1 MRQMSS
7 SDPASQRRRV
17 WIDATAV
24 AAFTLGSVF
33 VSDRFQISEG
43 FYLFTRRWE
52 SIQLDELPFALLV
65 LVCGLTWLAWRRYR
79 EARQELVERARV
91 EAALSKAMDE
101 NRRLVRE
108 YLNAL
113 EAERK
118 HLARELHDHLGQYLN
133 AIKLDASASVGAG
146 APPPVILAAQRIIR
160 SIDHVY
166 GVVRDLIRRLRPVA
180 LDELGLAAA
189 IEHCV
194 DQWRALQPSTRV
206 QLHIGEGLDGLAEP
220 LALTLVRVVQEALT
234 NVYKHARASSVQ
246 VLLERRCASPPQ
258 ASAPMPTPTPT
269 PAAGA
274 AADQVCVDIHDDGC
288 GLAEPAMRS
297 AGLGIIGM
305 RERVHLAGG
314 TFSLRS
320 APGQGV
326 HIDVRLPMLA
336 PA

>member
-1 MRQMSS
+1 MSQRS
-7 SDPASQRRRV
+7 SDEPSAQRLRV

-24 AAFTLGSVF
+24 TAFTLCSVV
-33 VSDRFQISEG
+33 VSDRFQISEA
-43 FYLFTRRWE
+43 FYQLTRRWE

-79 EARQELVERARV
+79 EVRQELGERERV
-91 EAALSKAMDE
+91 EAALSSAMDE

-118 HLARELHDHLGQYLN
+118 HLARELHDHLGQYLT
-133 AIKLDASASVGAG
+133 AIRLDASALALMHSSTLAPAG
-146 APPPVILAAQRIIR
+146 ASTASDTSLAAAQRIMR
-160 SIDHVY
+160 SVDHVH

-194 DQWRALQPSTRV
+194 DQWRARQPATRV
-206 QLHIGEGLDGLAEP
+206 LLHVGDGLEGLSEP
-220 LALTLVRVVQEALT
+220 LSLTLLRVMQEALT
-234 NVYKHARASSVQ
+234 NIYKHARASTVQ
-246 VLLERRCASPPQ
+246 VQLERRRVQPASM
-258 ASAPMPTPTPT
+258 SAPQRC
-269 PAAGA
+269 AEEI
-274 AADQVCVDIHDDGC
+274 CVGIHDDGR
-288 GLAEPAMRS
+288 GLVDAAET

-305 RERVHLAGG
+305 RERVKLAGG
-314 TFSLRS
+314 TFSLSS
-320 APGQGV
+320 APGEGV
-326 HIDVRLPMLA
+326 HIDVRLPMSL

>member
-1 MRQMSS
+1 MSPITS
-7 SDPASQRRRV
+7 TDPSAQRRRV

-24 AAFTLGSVF
+24 AAFTLCSVV
-33 VSDRFQISEG
+33 VSDHFQISEA

-79 EARQELVERARV
+79 EARQELAERSRV
-91 EAALSKAMDE
+91 ESALSSAMDE

-133 AIKLDASASVGAG
+133 AIKLDASAMAAAD
-146 APPPVILAAQRIIR
+146 APPPAVSAAQRIMR
-160 SIDHVY
+160 SVDHVH

-194 DQWRALQPSTRV
+194 DQWRARQPSTRV
-206 QLHIGEGLDGLAEP
+206 LLHIGAGLESLAEP
-220 LALTLVRVVQEALT
+220 LSLTLVRVVQEALT
-234 NVYKHARASSVQ
+234 NVYKHAGASSVQ
-246 VLLERRCASPPQ
+246 VLLERRAASS
-258 ASAPMPTPTPT
+258 SAT
-269 PAAGA
+269 
-274 AADQVCVDIHDDGC
+274 DEICVGIHDDGR
-288 GLAEPAMRS
+288 GLADAG
-297 AGLGIIGM
+297 AGGLGIIGM

-314 TFSLRS
+314 SFSLHS

-326 HIDVRLPMLA
+326 HIDVRLPMWL